1 MNDVPALSLRE
12 KISLVALKLIH
23 DIESNPG
30 PCSQVGVSDI
40 STQVRI
46 PFQGKCPGGKVLGV
60 QSGCLFQGSG
70 QDPLKRLLAGSTY
83 TNGGSARYIHSL
95 KLAIDAFIDREHPD
109 VGETGLKVVPSLPN
123 GQEGISLE
131 ELSLHCI
138 KERLGGVISGEF
150 HL

>member
-1 MNDVPALSLRE
+1 M
-12 KISLVALKLIH
+12 
-23 DIESNPG
+23 
-30 PCSQVGVSDI
+30 
-40 STQVRI
+40 
-46 PFQGKCPGGKVLGV
+46 LGV

-70 QDPLKRLLAGSTY
+70 QDPLERLLAGSTY

-138 KERLGGVISGEF
+138 KERLGGGISGEF
-150 HL
+150 HLKMKCKIEYMTCRRSISTSTDLACNGSGQKKRPGGAEEEVQR